1 MRTKLNK
8 QISPLPPELEAR
20 ARAAF
25 LGLALGDALG
35 ATTEFMTP
43 SEIQRQ
49 FKVHRAIVGGGWL
62 HLKAG
67 QVTDDTEMSLCVARA
82 IIDQGD
88 WQLSA
93 IADNFV
99 TWMRGK
105 PIDIGS
111 ICRKGIRDY
120 MLFDLLKQ
128 PYSDNSA
135 GNGALMRL
143 LPTALYTLGDTKLLS
158 DYAVEQAHLTHHH
171 PLSDAA
177 CVCFGKMLHAALLG
191 ADRFTL
197 HALARELIAAQPKF
211 HFNDYR
217 GHAGGYVV
225 ETVQTVF
232 HYFFSTNS
240 FEECLIGIVNQGG
253 DADTT
258 GAIGGALAG
267 AFYGLEQIPGAWSKR
282 LDPAVSVEVQRVAVE
297 LIRLSPASGNAPSS
311 ASSRPGEGAGLA
323 HFMLN

>member
-1 MRTKLNK
+1 MNLSSAE
-8 QISPLPPELEAR
+8 IFPR

-43 SEIQRQ
+43 LEIQNQ

-62 HLKAG
+62 HLKPG
-67 QVTDDTEMSLCVARA
+67 RVTDDTEMSLCVARA
-82 IIDQGD
+82 IVAHQG
-88 WQLSA
+88 WNLGA

-99 TWMRGK
+99 SWMRGK

-111 ICRKGIRDY
+111 TCRKGIRDY
-120 MLFDLLKQ
+120 LLNGTLEQ
-128 PYSDNSA
+128 PYSDNDA

-143 LPTALYTLGDTKLLS
+143 LPTALYTLGDDRLLGRC
-158 DYAVEQAHLTHHH
+158 ATEQNHLTHHH

-177 CVCFGKMLHAALLG
+177 SFTFGKMIHAALCG
-191 ADRFTL
+191 ADRFAL
-197 HALARELIAAQPKF
+197 HAIARELIAVQPKF
-211 HFNDYR
+211 HFNNYR

-225 ETVQTVF
+225 ETMQTVL
-232 HYFFSTNS
+232 HYFFTTSN
-240 FEECLIGIVNQGG
+240 FEDCLVGIVNQGG

-267 AFYGLEQIPGAWSKR
+267 AFYGLQALPVSWTRK
-282 LDPAVSVEVQRVAVE
+282 LDPEVRTEVEKLAVE
-297 LIRLSPASGNAPSS
+297 LVRLSP
-311 ASSRPGEGAGLA
+311 GARI
-323 HFMLN
+323 

>member
-1 MRTKLNK
+1 MNMVTT
-8 QISPLPPELEAR
+8 R

-43 SEIQRQ
+43 SEIRNQY
-49 FKVHRAIVGGGWL
+49 KVHRNIIGGGWL
-62 HLKAG
+62 HLKPG
-67 QVTDDTEMSLCVARA
+67 RVTDDTEMSLCVARA
-82 IIDQGD
+82 IVDQGS
-88 WQLSA
+88 WQLNA

-99 TWMRGK
+99 AWMKGK

-111 ICRKGIRDY
+111 TCRKGIRDY
-120 MLFDLLKQ
+120 LLNGTVEQ
-128 PYSDNSA
+128 LYSDNDA

-143 LPTALYTLGDTKLLS
+143 LPTALYTFGDEALLS
-158 DYAVEQAHLTHHH
+158 RCAIEQAHLTHHH

-177 CVCFGKMLHAALLG
+177 CVTFGKMIHAALLG
-191 ADRFTL
+191 ADRFAL
-197 HALARELIAAQPKF
+197 HALARDLIAAHPKF

-225 ETVQTVF
+225 ETMQTVL
-232 HYFFSTNS
+232 HFFFTTDN
-240 FEECLIGIVNQGG
+240 FEDCLIGIVNQGG

-267 AFYGLEQIPGAWSKR
+267 AFYGMEQLPGAWRKK
-282 LDPAVSVEVQRVAVE
+282 LDAAVSEEVQRLAGKLVE
-297 LIRLSPASGNAPSS
+297 LSP
-311 ASSRPGEGAGLA
+311 AGLA
-323 HFMLN
+323 HFMLNK

>member
-1 MRTKLNK
+1 MPNGLS
-8 QISPLPPELEAR
+8 IPPDLAAR

-43 SEIQRQ
+43 REIVSQY
-49 FKVHRAIVGGGWL
+49 KVHRTIIGGGWL

-67 QVTDDTEMSLCVARA
+67 RVTDDTEMSLCVARA
-82 IIDQGD
+82 IVKNGGWDLPG
-88 WQLSA
+88 

-99 TWMRGK
+99 AWMRSK

-111 ICRKGIRDY
+111 TCRKGIRDY
-120 MLFDLLKQ
+120 LLSGNLKQ
-128 PYSDNSA
+128 PYSDNDA

-143 LPTALYTLGDTKLLS
+143 LPTALYTLGDAELLS
-158 DYAVEQAHLTHHH
+158 RCASEQAHLTHHH

-177 CVCFGKMLHAALLG
+177 CITLGKMIHAALGG
-191 ADRFTL
+191 ADRFRL
-197 HALARELIAAQPKF
+197 HALARELITAHPKF

-217 GHAGGYVV
+217 GFAGGYVV
-225 ETVQTVF
+225 ETVQTIF
-232 HYFFSTNS
+232 HFFFTTNS
-240 FEECLIGIVNQGG
+240 FEDCLIGIVNQGG

-267 AFYGLEQIPGAWSKR
+267 AFYGEAELPRVWRKK
-282 LDPAVSVEVQRVAVE
+282 LDPAVSAEVQRLAVE
-297 LIRLSPASGNAPSS
+297 LVELSPAVINQTNKA
-311 ASSRPGEGAGLA
+311 
-323 HFMLN
+323 

>member
-1 MRTKLNK
+1 MKMVTT
-8 QISPLPPELEAR
+8 R

-43 SEIQRQ
+43 TEIRNQY
-49 FKVHRAIVGGGWL
+49 KVHRNIIGGGWL
-62 HLKAG
+62 HLKPG
-67 QVTDDTEMSLCVARA
+67 RVTDDTEMALCVARA
-82 IIDQGD
+82 IVDRGG
-88 WQLSA
+88 WELPA

-99 TWMRGK
+99 AWMKGK

-111 ICRKGIRDY
+111 TCRKGIRDY
-120 MLFDLLKQ
+120 LLNGTVEQ
-128 PYSDNSA
+128 PYSDNDA

-143 LPTALYTLGDTKLLS
+143 LPTALFTLGDDTLLRRC
-158 DYAVEQAHLTHHH
+158 AIEQAHLTHHH

-177 CVCFGKMLHAALLG
+177 CLTFGRMIQAALCG
-191 ADRFTL
+191 ADRFAL
-197 HALARELIAAQPKF
+197 HALARDLIAAYPKF

-225 ETVQTVF
+225 ETMQTVL
-232 HYFFSTNS
+232 HYFFTTNN
-240 FEECLIGIVNQGG
+240 FEDCLTGIVNQGG

-267 AFYGLEQIPGAWSKR
+267 AFYGMEQLPRAWRKK
-282 LDPAVSVEVQRVAVE
+282 LDVAVSEEVQRLAGE
-297 LIRLSPASGNAPSS
+297 LILLSP
-311 ASSRPGEGAGLA
+311 AGLA
-323 HFMLN
+323 HFMLKDQR

>member
-1 MRTKLNK
+1 MV
-8 QISPLPPELEAR
+8 IAR

-43 SEIQRQ
+43 MEIHRQ
-49 FKVHRAIVGGGWL
+49 YKIHRNIVGGGWL
-62 HLKAG
+62 HLKPG
-67 QVTDDTEMSLCVARA
+67 RVTDDTEMSLCVARA
-82 IIDQGD
+82 IVEHGG
-88 WQLSA
+88 WELTA

-99 TWMRGK
+99 SWMKGK

-111 ICRKGIRDY
+111 TCRKGIRDY
-120 MLFDLLKQ
+120 LLTGNLAQ
-128 PYSDNSA
+128 PYSDNDA

-143 LPTALYTLGDTKLLS
+143 LPTALYTLGDEALLQRC
-158 DYAVEQAHLTHHH
+158 AVEQAHLTHHH

-177 CVCFGKMLHAALLG
+177 CLTFGKMIHAALSG
-191 ADRFTL
+191 ADRFKL
-197 HALARELIAAQPKF
+197 HAIARELIAVHPKF

-225 ETVQTVF
+225 ETVQTVL
-232 HYFFSTNS
+232 HYFFTTNS
-240 FEECLIGIVNQGG
+240 FEDCLIGIVNQGG

-267 AFYGLEQIPGAWSKR
+267 AFYGAESLPPAWQKR
-282 LDPAVSVEVQRVAVE
+282 LDPAVSAEVQRLAE
-297 LIRLSPASGNAPSS
+297 GLIRLSP
-311 ASSRPGEGAGLA
+311 AGLA
-323 HFMLN
+323 HFMLNK

>member
-1 MRTKLNK
+1 MNIVTD
-8 QISPLPPELEAR
+8 R

-43 SEIQRQ
+43 TEIRNQY
-49 FKVHRAIVGGGWL
+49 KVHRNIIGGGWL

-67 QVTDDTEMSLCVARA
+67 KVTDDTEMSLCVARA
-82 IIDQGD
+82 IVERGG
-88 WQLSA
+88 WQLST

-99 TWMRGK
+99 SWMKGK

-111 ICRKGIRDY
+111 TCRKGIRDY
-120 MLFDLLKQ
+120 LLSGNLEQ
-128 PYSDNSA
+128 PYSDNDA

-143 LPTALYTLGDTKLLS
+143 LPTALFTLGDEALLQRC
-158 DYAVEQAHLTHHH
+158 AIEQAHLTHHH

-177 CVCFGKMLHAALLG
+177 CLTFGKMIHAALCG
-191 ADRFTL
+191 ADRFCL
-197 HALARELIAAQPKF
+197 HALARDLIAAYPKF

-225 ETVQTVF
+225 ETMQTVL
-232 HYFFSTNS
+232 HFFFTTSN
-240 FEECLIGIVNQGG
+240 FEDCLIGIVNQGG

-267 AFYGLEQIPGAWSKR
+267 AFYGMEELPRIWTKK
-282 LDPAVSVEVQRVAVE
+282 LDPVVSEEVQRLAVALVG
-297 LIRLSPASGNAPSS
+297 LSPFATCPPSPGL
-311 ASSRPGEGAGLA
+311 RPPSPSWRGES
-323 HFMLN
+323 